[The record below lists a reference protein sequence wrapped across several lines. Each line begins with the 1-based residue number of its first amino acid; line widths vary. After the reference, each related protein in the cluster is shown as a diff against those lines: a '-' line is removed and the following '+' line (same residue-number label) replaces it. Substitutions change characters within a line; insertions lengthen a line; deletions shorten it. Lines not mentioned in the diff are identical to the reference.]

1 MFLQNNYDN
10 MKKLF
15 RDRLKE
21 GLIICDGAMGT
32 LLDLYEYDELPHDI
46 QNEKNP
52 DIVER
57 IHREYIDAGA
67 EIIETNTFGANKY
80 RLSDYY
86 LQDKVADFNKKGV
99 EIAQKVARYYQE
111 HENKTIY
118 VAGAVGPTGKLLAP
132 IGKVTTEQMLEGFK
146 EQISVLV
153 ETGVD
158 LIMLETFVSLN
169 ELDIA
174 INAAKEVTDLPII
187 AQKAFSEDGA
197 ILGGNFP
204 IDVVEHIHNRG
215 VDVVGANCTVGP
227 QRMFGIIKSMYQ
239 EGVVMS
245 AQPAAGIPT
254 LRDGRS
260 VYHTTPDYLAMYAK
274 QLVEAGVKIIGACC
288 GSTPAHIREIK
299 KAVSNVKPGVMDL
312 DVKERKPEAD
322 KVEPAPDADRSTFAQ
337 NIGKKFLTTVE
348 LDIPRGLDM
357 TSVTDGA
364 TYLKKNGIDA
374 VNITDGARARLRMT
388 PLAICN
394 KVQAE
399 TGMETITHLA
409 CRDRNMIGMQ
419 ADLLGCHAL
428 GLKNILVITGDPA
441 NIGDYPH
448 ATSVFDVE
456 SVGFI
461 RAVKRFNEGRDLMGN
476 SIGMKTNFLVACAA
490 NPVADDMGYELEKL
504 ERKAEEGAEIIFTQ
518 PVLEV
523 HSLESF
529 MKKIDHL
536 KIPVMVGIMPLR
548 SYRHA
553 EFLHNEIPGINIPD
567 PVRDKFRQAGKNGAA
582 LGVKLAAEFLRES
595 KQMVAGAYMLPPF
608 KKYQMAIEI
617 MDSI

>member
-1 MFLQNNYDN
+1 
-10 MKKLF
+10 
-15 RDRLKE
+15 LKE
-21 GLIICDGAMGT
+21 GLLICDGAMGT
-32 LLDLYEYDELPHDI
+32 LLDLYEYPELPHDI
-46 QNEKNP
+46 QNIKNP

-57 IHREYIDAGA
+57 IHREYVDAGA

-80 RLSDYY
+80 RLSDFY
-86 LQDKVADFNKKGV
+86 LDDKVHEINLKGV
-99 EIAQKVARYYQE
+99 EIAQRVAGYYEE
-111 HENKTIY
+111 HENRTIY
-118 VAGAVGPTGKLLAP
+118 VAGAVGPTGKLLEP
-132 IGKVTTEQMLEGFK
+132 IGKVTAQQMLDAYKQQIEG
-146 EQISVLV
+146 LV
-153 ETGVD
+153 EGGID

-174 INAAKEVTDLPII
+174 INAAKEITDLPLI

-197 ILGGNFP
+197 ILAGNFP
-204 IDVVEHIHNRG
+204 IDVVEHIYKRG

-239 EGVVMS
+239 EGVIMS

-260 VYHTTPDYLAMYAK
+260 VYHTTPEYLAMYAK
-274 QLVEAGVKIIGACC
+274 QLVEAGVRIIGACC

-299 KAVSNVKPGVMDL
+299 KAVSNVTPGAMEL
-312 DVKERKPEAD
+312 DVKERKPED
-322 KVEPAPDADRSTFAQ
+322 VTVEEAPGSDRSLFAQ

-357 TSVTDGA
+357 SSVLEGA
-364 TYLKKNGIDA
+364 MYLKKQGIDA

-388 PLAICN
+388 PLAICH
-394 KVQAE
+394 KVQSE

-419 ADLLGCHAL
+419 ADLLGCHSL

-476 SIGMKTNFLVACAA
+476 SIGMKTNFLIACAA

-504 ERKAEEGAEIIFTQ
+504 ERKVEEGAQIIFTQ

-523 HSLESF
+523 HSMEEF
-529 MKKIDHL
+529 VRKIDHL

-567 PVRDKFRQAGKNGAA
+567 SVREKFRVAGKNGAV
-582 LGVKLAAEFLRES
+582 LGVELAADFLRES
-595 KQMVAGAYMLPPF
+595 KHMVAGAYMLPPF
-608 KKYQMAIEI
+608 KKYHMVVEI

>member
-1 MFLQNNYDN
+1 MR
-10 MKKLF
+10 KLF
-15 RDRLKE
+15 QDRLKE

-32 LLDLYEYDELPHDI
+32 LLDLYEYPELPHDI
-46 QNEKNP
+46 QNLKNP

-57 IHREYIDAGA
+57 IHKEYVDAGA
-67 EIIETNTFGANKY
+67 EIIETNTFGANRY
-80 RLSDYY
+80 RLSDFY
-86 LQDKVADFNKKGV
+86 LQDKVQEINKKGV
-99 EIAQKVARYYQE
+99 EIAKKVSLYYE
-111 HENKTIY
+111 ENENKTIY
-118 VAGAVGPTGKLLAP
+118 IAGAVGPTGKLLEP
-132 IGKVTTEQMLEGFK
+132 IGKVNVQQMLEAFK
-146 EQISVLV
+146 QQIGALV
-153 ETGVD
+153 EEGVD

-174 INAAKEVTDLPII
+174 IQAAKEVSDLPLI

-197 ILGGNFP
+197 ILAGNFP
-204 IDVVEHIHNRG
+204 IDVVEHIHKRG

-260 VYHTTPDYLAMYAK
+260 VYHTTPEYLAMYAK
-274 QLVEAGVKIIGACC
+274 QLVEAGVRIIGACC
-288 GSTPAHIREIK
+288 GSTPAHIREIR
-299 KAVSNVKPGVMDL
+299 KAVSNVKPGAMDL
-312 DVKERKPEAD
+312 EVKERKPEAD
-322 KVEPAPDADRSTFAQ
+322 KIEETPATDRSNFAQ

-357 TSVTDGA
+357 SSVVEGA
-364 TYLKKNGIDA
+364 TYLKQNGIDA

-388 PLAICN
+388 PLAICH
-394 KVQAE
+394 KVQSE

-419 ADLLGCHAL
+419 ADLLGCHEL
-428 GLKNILVITGDPA
+428 RLKNILVITGDPA

-448 ATSVFDVE
+448 ATSVFDIE

-476 SIGMKTNFLVACAA
+476 SIGTKTNFLIACAA
-490 NPVADDMGYELEKL
+490 NPVAEDLEYELDKL
-504 ERKAEEGAEIIFTQ
+504 HQKVEEGAQIIFTQ
-518 PVLEV
+518 PVLEI
-523 HSLESF
+523 HTMEEF

-567 PVRDKFRQAGKNGAA
+567 SVREKFRAAGKNGAV
-582 LGVKLAAEFLRES
+582 LGVKIAAEFLRES
-595 KQMVAGAYMLPPF
+595 KHMVTGAYMLPPF

-617 MDSI
+617 MDAV

>member
-1 MFLQNNYDN
+1 

-32 LLDLYEYDELPHDI
+32 LLDLYEYPERPHDI
-46 QNEKNP
+46 QNLKNP

-57 IHREYIDAGA
+57 IHKEYVDAGA
-67 EIIETNTFGANKY
+67 EIIETNTFGANMY
-80 RLSDYY
+80 RLSDFY
-86 LQDKVADFNKKGV
+86 LQDKVFEINLKGV
-99 EIAQKVARYYQE
+99 EIARKVARYYEE
-111 HENKTIY
+111 HENKSVY
-118 VAGAVGPTGKLLAP
+118 VAGAVGPTGKLLEP
-132 IGKVTTEQMLEGFK
+132 IGKVTTGQMLHCFK
-146 EQISVLV
+146 EQVKALV
-153 ETGVD
+153 EGGVD

-174 INAAKEVTDLPII
+174 IKAVKEITDLPLI

-197 ILGGNFP
+197 ILSGNFP
-204 IDVVEHIHNRG
+204 IDVVEHIHKQG

-239 EGVVMS
+239 EGVIMS

-260 VYHTTPDYLAMYAK
+260 VYHTTPEYLAMYAK
-274 QLVEAGVKIIGACC
+274 QLVEAGVRMIGACC

-299 KAVSNVKPGVMDL
+299 KAVSYARPGAL
-312 DVKERKPEAD
+312 DIEIRGRKPDAE
-322 KVEPAPDADRSTFAQ
+322 KIQEEPETERSLFAQ
-337 NIGKKFLTTVE
+337 NLEKKFLTSVE

-357 TSVTDGA
+357 SSVIEGA
-364 TYLKKNGIDA
+364 TYLKKHGIDA
-374 VNITDGARARLRMT
+374 VNITDGARARLRMS
-388 PLAICN
+388 PLAISH
-394 KVQAE
+394 KVQSE
-399 TGMETITHLA
+399 TGMEAITHLA
-409 CRDRNMIGMQ
+409 CRDRNMIGLQ
-419 ADLLGCHAL
+419 SDLLGCHAL

-448 ATSVFDVE
+448 ATSVFDIE
-456 SVGFI
+456 SVGLI

-476 SIGMKTNFLVACAA
+476 PIGTKTNFLIGCAA
-490 NPVADDMGYELEKL
+490 NPVADDIDYEFEKL
-504 ERKAEEGAEIIFTQ
+504 ERKVEEGAQIIFTQ

-523 HSLESF
+523 HTMEAF
-529 MKKIDHL
+529 IKKIEHL
-536 KIPVMVGIMPLR
+536 KIPVMVCIMPLR

-553 EFLHNEIPGINIPD
+553 EFLHNEIPGIHIPD
-567 PVRDKFRQAGKNGAA
+567 SVREKFRTAGKDSAA
-582 LGVKLAAEFLRES
+582 LGVQIAADFLREA

-608 KKYQMAIEI
+608 KQYQIAIEI

>member
-1 MFLQNNYDN
+1 
-10 MKKLF
+10 MKKPF

-32 LLDLYEYDELPHDI
+32 LLDLYEYPERPHDI
-46 QNEKNP
+46 QNLKNP
-52 DIVER
+52 NIVER
-57 IHREYIDAGA
+57 IHKEYVDAGA
-67 EIIETNTFGANKY
+67 EIIETNTFGANMY
-80 RLSDYY
+80 RLSDFY
-86 LQDKVADFNKKGV
+86 LQDKVFEINLKGV
-99 EIAQKVARYYQE
+99 EIAGKVARYYEE
-111 HENKTIY
+111 HENKTVY
-118 VAGAVGPTGKLLAP
+118 VAGAVGPTGKLLEP
-132 IGKVTTEQMLEGFK
+132 IGKVTTGQMLNCFK
-146 EQISVLV
+146 QQVEALV
-153 ETGVD
+153 EGGVD

-174 INAAKEVTDLPII
+174 IKAVKEITDLPLI

-197 ILGGNFP
+197 ILSGNFP
-204 IDVVEHIHNRG
+204 IDVVEHIHKQG

-239 EGVVMS
+239 EGVIMS

-260 VYHTTPDYLAMYAK
+260 VYHTTPEYLAMYAK
-274 QLVEAGVKIIGACC
+274 QLVEAGVRMIGACC

-299 KAVSNVKPGVMDL
+299 KAVSYAKPGAL
-312 DVKERKPEAD
+312 DIEIRGRKPDAE
-322 KVEPAPDADRSTFAQ
+322 KIQEEPETERSLFAQ
-337 NIGKKFLTTVE
+337 NIEKKFLTSVE

-357 TSVTDGA
+357 SSVIEGA

-374 VNITDGARARLRMT
+374 VNITDGARARLRMS
-388 PLAICN
+388 PLAISH
-394 KVQAE
+394 KVQSE
-399 TGMETITHLA
+399 TGMEAITHVA
-409 CRDRNMIGMQ
+409 CRDRNMIGLQ
-419 ADLLGCHAL
+419 SDLLGCHAL

-448 ATSVFDVE
+448 ATSVFDIE
-456 SVGFI
+456 SVGLI

-476 SIGMKTNFLVACAA
+476 PIGTKTNFLIGCAA
-490 NPVADDMGYELEKL
+490 NPVADDIDYEFEKL
-504 ERKAEEGAEIIFTQ
+504 ERKVEEGAQIIFTQ

-523 HSLESF
+523 HTMEAF
-529 MKKIDHL
+529 IKKIEHL
-536 KIPVMVGIMPLR
+536 KIPVMVCIMPLR

-553 EFLHNEIPGINIPD
+553 EFLHNEIPGIHIPD
-567 PVRDKFRQAGKNGAA
+567 SVREKFRTAGKNSAA
-582 LGVKLAAEFLRES
+582 LGVQIAADFLREA

-608 KKYQMAIEI
+608 KQYRIAIEI

>member
-1 MFLQNNYDN
+1 
-10 MKKLF
+10 MKKPF
-15 RDRLKE
+15 RERLKE

-32 LLDLYEYDELPHDI
+32 LLDLYEYPELPHEI
-46 QNEKNP
+46 QNLKNP
-52 DIVER
+52 DIIER

-67 EIIETNTFGANKY
+67 EIIETNTFGGNRY
-80 RLSDYY
+80 RLADFH
-86 LQDKVADFNKKGV
+86 LEDKVVEINRRAV
-99 EIAQKVARYYQE
+99 EIALRVANYYEEQE
-111 HENKTIY
+111 SKTVY
-118 VAGAVGPTGKLLAP
+118 VAGAIGPTGKLLKP
-132 IGKVTTEQMLEGFK
+132 IGKISSQQMLDAFR
-146 EQISVLV
+146 EQVEVLV
-153 ETGVD
+153 DAGVD
-158 LIMLETFVSLN
+158 LLMLETFVSLN

-174 INAAKEVTDLPII
+174 INAVKQTTDLPII

-197 ILGGNFP
+197 ILAGNFP
-204 IDVVEHIHNRG
+204 IDVVEHIRSRG
-215 VDVVGANCTVGP
+215 VDVIGANCTVGP

-239 EGVVMS
+239 EGVHMS

-260 VYHTTPDYLAMYAK
+260 VYHTTPEYLATYAK
-274 QLVEAGVKIIGACC
+274 QLVEAGVRIIGACC
-288 GSTPAHIREIK
+288 GSTPAHIRAIK
-299 KAVSNVKPGVMDL
+299 KAVSDITPGSMDIKI
-312 DVKERKPEAD
+312 KERKPEVDELHRASHS
-322 KVEPAPDADRSTFAQ
+322 ERSLFAR

-348 LDIPRGLDM
+348 LDIPRGLDIS
-357 TSVTDGA
+357 SVVEGA
-364 TYLKKNGIDA
+364 TYLKKHGIDA

-388 PLAICN
+388 PLAICHT
-394 KVQAE
+394 VQTE

-419 ADLLGCHAL
+419 ADLLGCHQL

-476 SIGMKTNFLVACAA
+476 PIGMKTNFLIACAA
-490 NPVADDMGYELEKL
+490 NPVADDFGYELEKL
-504 ERKAEEGAEIIFTQ
+504 ERKVEEGAEIIFTQ

-523 HSLESF
+523 PTMEYF
-529 MKKIDHL
+529 MKKIEHL

-553 EFLHNEIPGINIPD
+553 EFLHNEVPGINIPD
-567 PVRDKFRQAGKNGAA
+567 SVREQFRSVGKDGAV
-582 LGVKLAAEFLRES
+582 LGVRLASGFLREV
-595 KQMVAGAYMLPPF
+595 KQMVAGAYLLPPF
-608 KKYQMAIEI
+608 KKYEMAIEI
-617 MDSI
+617 LDRAL

>member
-1 MFLQNNYDN
+1 MFPLYDVDI

-32 LLDLYEYDELPHDI
+32 LLDLYEYPELPHDI
-46 QNEKNP
+46 QNLKNP

-57 IHREYIDAGA
+57 IHKEYVEAGA
-67 EIIETNTFGANKY
+67 EIIESNTFGANKY
-80 RLSDYY
+80 RLSDFY
-86 LQDKVADFNKKGV
+86 LHDKVREINLKGV
-99 EIAQKVARYYQE
+99 EIAREVARHYQE
-111 HENKTIY
+111 HEGKTIY
-118 VAGAVGPTGKLLAP
+118 VAGAVGPTGKLLEP
-132 IGKVTTEQMLEGFK
+132 IGKITSEQMLDAFK
-146 EQISVLV
+146 KQVEALV
-153 ETGVD
+153 EGGVD

-174 INAAKEVTDLPII
+174 INAVKEVTDLPII

-197 ILGGNFP
+197 ILSGNFP
-204 IDVVEHIHNRG
+204 IDVVEHIHKRG

-274 QLVEAGVKIIGACC
+274 QLVEAGVRIIGACC

-299 KAVSNVKPGVMDL
+299 KAVSNVTPGIMDL
-312 DVKERKPEAD
+312 DVNERKPDAD
-322 KVEPAPDADRSTFAQ
+322 QVEEAPDAEQSTFSK
-337 NIGKKFLTTVE
+337 NIGKKFLATVE

-357 TSVTDGA
+357 SSVVEGA
-364 TYLKKNGIDA
+364 VYLQKHGIDA
-374 VNITDGARARLRMT
+374 VNITDGARARLRMS
-388 PLAICN
+388 PLAICH
-394 KVQAE
+394 KVQTE

-419 ADLLGCHAL
+419 ADLLACHSL
-428 GLKNILVITGDPA
+428 GLRNILVITGDPA

-476 SIGMKTNFLVACAA
+476 SIGMKTNFLIGCAA

-504 ERKAEEGAEIIFTQ
+504 ERKVEEGAQIIFTQ
-518 PVLEV
+518 PVLEA
-523 HSLESF
+523 HSMEEF
-529 MKKIDHL
+529 MKNIDHL

-567 PVRDKFRQAGKNGAA
+567 PVRERFRSAGKNGAV
-582 LGVKLAAEFLRES
+582 LGVKLAADFLRET
-595 KQMVAGAYMLPPF
+595 KHMVAGAYMLPPF
-608 KKYQMAIEI
+608 KKYQMAVEI

>member
-1 MFLQNNYDN
+1 
-10 MKKLF
+10 MKKPF

-32 LLDLYEYDELPHDI
+32 LLDLYEYPERPHDI
-46 QNEKNP
+46 QNLKNP
-52 DIVER
+52 NIVER
-57 IHREYIDAGA
+57 IHKEYVDAGA
-67 EIIETNTFGANKY
+67 EIIETNTFGANMY
-80 RLSDYY
+80 RLSDFY
-86 LQDKVADFNKKGV
+86 LQDKVFEINLKGV
-99 EIAQKVARYYQE
+99 EIAGKVARYYEE
-111 HENKTIY
+111 HENKTVY
-118 VAGAVGPTGKLLAP
+118 VAGAVGPTGKLLEP
-132 IGKVTTEQMLEGFK
+132 IGKVTTGQMLNCFK
-146 EQISVLV
+146 QQVEALV
-153 ETGVD
+153 EGGVD

-174 INAAKEVTDLPII
+174 IKAVKEITDLPLI

-197 ILGGNFP
+197 ILSGNFP
-204 IDVVEHIHNRG
+204 IDVVEHIHKQG

-239 EGVVMS
+239 EGVIMS

-260 VYHTTPDYLAMYAK
+260 VYHTTPEYLAMYAK
-274 QLVEAGVKIIGACC
+274 QLVEAGVRMIGACC

-299 KAVSNVKPGVMDL
+299 KAVSYAKPGAL
-312 DVKERKPEAD
+312 DIEIRGRKPDAE
-322 KVEPAPDADRSTFAQ
+322 KIQEEPETERSLFAQ
-337 NIGKKFLTTVE
+337 NIEKKFLTSVE

-357 TSVTDGA
+357 SSVIEGA

-374 VNITDGARARLRMT
+374 VNITDGARARLRMS
-388 PLAICN
+388 PLAISH
-394 KVQAE
+394 KVQSE
-399 TGMETITHLA
+399 TGMEAITHLA
-409 CRDRNMIGMQ
+409 CRDRNMIGLQ
-419 ADLLGCHAL
+419 SDLLGCHAL

-448 ATSVFDVE
+448 ATSVFDIE
-456 SVGFI
+456 SVGLI

-476 SIGMKTNFLVACAA
+476 PIGTKTNFLIGCAA
-490 NPVADDMGYELEKL
+490 NPVADDIDYEFEKL
-504 ERKAEEGAEIIFTQ
+504 ERKVEEGAQIIFTQ

-523 HSLESF
+523 HTMEAF
-529 MKKIDHL
+529 IKKIEHL
-536 KIPVMVGIMPLR
+536 KIPVMVCIMPLR

-553 EFLHNEIPGINIPD
+553 EFLHNEIPGIHIPD
-567 PVRDKFRQAGKNGAA
+567 SVREKFRTAGKNSAA
-582 LGVKLAAEFLRES
+582 LGVQIAADFLREA

-608 KKYQMAIEI
+608 KQYRIAIEI

>member
-1 MFLQNNYDN
+1 M
-10 MKKLF
+10 MKKPF
-15 RDRLKE
+15 RERLKE
-21 GLIICDGAMGT
+21 GILICDGAMGT
-32 LLDLYEYDELPHDI
+32 LLDLYEYSELPHDI
-46 QNEKNP
+46 QNIKNP

-57 IHREYIDAGA
+57 IHREYVEAGA

-80 RLSDYY
+80 RLAGFY
-86 LQDKVADFNKKGV
+86 LHDKVREINLKGV
-99 EIAQKVARYYQE
+99 EIARNVARYYE
-111 HENKTIY
+111 KHGNRTVY
-118 VAGAVGPTGKLLAP
+118 VAGAVGPTGKLLEP
-132 IGKVTTEQMLEGFK
+132 IGKVTSEQMLDAYK
-146 EQISVLV
+146 EQIDALV
-153 ETGVD
+153 EGGVD

-174 INAAKEVTDLPII
+174 INAAKEITDLPII

-197 ILGGNFP
+197 ILAGNFP
-204 IDVVEHIHNRG
+204 IDVVEHIYKRG

-239 EGVVMS
+239 EGVIMS

-260 VYHTTPDYLAMYAK
+260 VYHTTPEYLAMYAR
-274 QLVEAGVKIIGACC
+274 QLVEAGVRIIGACC

-299 KAVSNVKPGVMDL
+299 KAVSNVTPGTIDF

-322 KVEPAPDADRSTFAQ
+322 IIGEAPDAGRSLFAR

-357 TSVTDGA
+357 SSVIEGA
-364 TYLKKNGIDA
+364 TYLKKQGIDA

-388 PLAICN
+388 PLAICHSI
-394 KVQAE
+394 QTE

-419 ADLLGCHAL
+419 ADLLGCHSL

-476 SIGMKTNFLVACAA
+476 SIGMKTNFLIACAA

-504 ERKAEEGAEIIFTQ
+504 ERKVEEGAQIIFTQ
-518 PVLEV
+518 PVLEL
-523 HSLESF
+523 HTMEEF
-529 MKKIDHL
+529 MKEIGHL

-567 PVRDKFRQAGKNGAA
+567 SVREKFRTAGKNGAL
-582 LGVKLAAEFLRES
+582 LGVKIAADFLRES
-595 KQMVAGAYMLPPF
+595 KHMVAGAYMLPPF
-608 KKYQMAIEI
+608 KKYQMAVEI

>member
-1 MFLQNNYDN
+1 

-32 LLDLYEYDELPHDI
+32 LLDLYEYPELPHDI
-46 QNEKNP
+46 QNLKNP

-57 IHREYIDAGA
+57 IHKEYVDAGA
-67 EIIETNTFGANKY
+67 DIIETNTFGANKY
-80 RLSDYY
+80 RLSDFY
-86 LQDKVADFNKKGV
+86 LQDKVREINQKGV
-99 EIAQKVARYYQE
+99 EIAKKVSCYYE
-111 HENKTIY
+111 ENEDKTIY
-118 VAGAVGPTGKLLAP
+118 VAGAVGPTGKLLEP
-132 IGKVTTEQMLEGFK
+132 IGKISVQQMLDAFK
-146 EQISVLV
+146 QQIEVLV
-153 ETGVD
+153 EGGVD

-174 INAAKEVTDLPII
+174 IQAAKETSDLPLI

-197 ILGGNFP
+197 ILAGNFP
-204 IDVVEHIHNRG
+204 IDVVEHIHKRG

-239 EGVVMS
+239 EGVIMS

-260 VYHTTPDYLAMYAK
+260 VYHTTPEYLAMYAK
-274 QLVEAGVKIIGACC
+274 QLVEAGVRIIGACC
-288 GSTPAHIREIK
+288 GSTPAHIREIR
-299 KAVSNVKPGVMDL
+299 KAVRNVTPGAMDL
-312 DVKERKPEAD
+312 EVKERKPEKD
-322 KVEPAPDADRSTFAQ
+322 KIDEESATDKSLFAQ
-337 NIGKKFLTTVE
+337 NIGKKFLATVE

-357 TSVTDGA
+357 SSVVEGA
-364 TYLKKNGIDA
+364 TYLKKHGIDA

-388 PLAICN
+388 PLAICH
-394 KVQAE
+394 KVQSE

-448 ATSVFDVE
+448 ATSVFDIE

-476 SIGMKTNFLVACAA
+476 SIGTKTNFLIACAA
-490 NPVADDMGYELEKL
+490 NPVADDLEYELDKL
-504 ERKAEEGAEIIFTQ
+504 HQKVEEGAQIIFTQ
-518 PVLEV
+518 PVLEA
-523 HSLESF
+523 HTMEEF
-529 MKKIDHL
+529 MKKIDPL
-536 KIPVMVGIMPLR
+536 KIPVMVGVMPLR

-567 PVRDKFRQAGKNGAA
+567 SIRDKFRTAGKNGAV

-595 KQMVAGAYMLPPF
+595 KHMVAGAYMLPPF
-608 KKYQMAIEI
+608 KKYQMAIDILE
-617 MDSI
+617 SI

>member
-1 MFLQNNYDN
+1 MQGII
-10 MKKLF
+10 KKPF

-32 LLDLYEYDELPHDI
+32 LLDLYEYDELPHDV
-46 QNEKNP
+46 QNLKNP
-52 DIVER
+52 DIIER
-57 IHREYIDAGA
+57 IHTEYVSAGA
-67 EIIETNTFGANKY
+67 EIIESNTFGANKF
-80 RLSDYY
+80 RLADFH
-86 LQDKVADFNKKGV
+86 LQDKVYEINTKGV
-99 EIAQKVARYYQE
+99 AIARKVAQYF
-111 HENKTIY
+111 ENLDKRTIY

-132 IGKVTTEQMLEGFK
+132 IGKVTAKQMFDAYK
-146 EQISVLV
+146 EQIEALV
-153 ETGVD
+153 EAGVD

-174 INAAKEVTDLPII
+174 IDSVKQVTDLPII

-197 ILGGNFP
+197 ILSGNFP
-204 IDVVEHIHNRG
+204 LDVVEHIRKRG

-227 QRMFGIIKSMYQ
+227 QRMFGIIKAMYR
-239 EGVVMS
+239 EGVIMS

-260 VYHTTPDYLAMYAK
+260 VYHTTPEYLAMYAK
-274 QLVEAGVKIIGACC
+274 QLVEAGVRIIGACC

-299 KAVSNVKPGVMDL
+299 KVVSNVIPGTMDFEI
-312 DVKERKPEAD
+312 KERQPREQLT
-322 KVEPAPDADRSTFAQ
+322 EEGPAPEPSLFAR

-357 TSVTDGA
+357 SSVIDGA
-364 TYLKKNGIDA
+364 RYLHKYGIDA

-388 PLAICN
+388 PLAICH
-394 KVQAE
+394 KVQSE

-419 ADLLGCHAL
+419 ADLLGCHSL

-448 ATSVFDVE
+448 ATSVFDIE

-461 RAVKRFNEGRDLMGN
+461 RAVKRFNEGRDVMGN
-476 SIGMKTNFLVACAA
+476 SIGMKTNFLIGCAA
-490 NPVADDMGYELEKL
+490 NPVADDPEYELEKL
-504 ERKAEEGAEIIFTQ
+504 ERKVEEGAQIIFTQ

-523 HSLESF
+523 HTMEAF

-536 KIPVMVGIMPLR
+536 KIPVMVGVMPLR

-567 PVRDKFRQAGKNGAA
+567 SVREKFRSAGKNGAV
-582 LGVKLAAEFLRES
+582 LGVKLAADFLRES
-595 KQMVAGAYMLPPF
+595 KHMVAGAYMLPPF
-608 KKYQMAIEI
+608 RKYEMAIEI
-617 MDSI
+617 LDSL

>member
-1 MFLQNNYDN
+1 MYGI
-10 MKKLF
+10 MKKPF

-32 LLDLYEYDELPHDI
+32 LLDLYEYDELPHDV
-46 QNEKNP
+46 QNLKNP
-52 DIVER
+52 DIIER
-57 IHREYIDAGA
+57 IHTEYVHAGA
-67 EIIETNTFGANKY
+67 EIIETNTFGANKF
-80 RLSDYY
+80 RLADFH
-86 LQDKVADFNKKGV
+86 LQDMVYEINTEGVA
-99 EIAQKVARYYQE
+99 IARKVARYFE
-111 HENKTIY
+111 ELDKRIVY
-118 VAGAVGPTGKLLAP
+118 VAGAIGPTGKLLAP
-132 IGKVTTEQMLEGFK
+132 IGKVSAQQMFDAFK
-146 EQISVLV
+146 QQIEALV
-153 ETGVD
+153 EGGVD

-174 INAAKEVTDLPII
+174 IDAVKQVTDLPII

-197 ILGGNFP
+197 ILSGNFP
-204 IDVVEHIHNRG
+204 IDVVEHIRKRG

-227 QRMFGIIKSMYQ
+227 QRMFGIIKSMYR
-239 EGVVMS
+239 EGVIMS

-260 VYHTTPDYLAMYAK
+260 VYHTTPEYLAMYAK
-274 QLVEAGVKIIGACC
+274 QLVEAGVRIIGACC

-299 KAVSNVKPGVMDL
+299 KAVSNVIPGTMDFEI
-312 DVKERKPEAD
+312 KEGHPREQLT
-322 KVEPAPDADRSTFAQ
+322 EEIPAPERSLFAQ
-337 NIGKKFLTTVE
+337 NIGRKFLTTVE

-357 TSVTDGA
+357 SSVIDGA
-364 TYLKKNGIDA
+364 RYLYKYGIDA

-388 PLAICN
+388 PLAICH
-394 KVQAE
+394 KIQSE

-419 ADLLGCHAL
+419 ADLLGCHSL

-448 ATSVFDVE
+448 ATSVFDIE

-461 RAVKRFNEGRDLMGN
+461 RAVKRFNEGRDVMGN
-476 SIGMKTNFLVACAA
+476 SIGMKTNFLIGCAA
-490 NPVADDMGYELEKL
+490 NPVADDLEYELEKL
-504 ERKAEEGAEIIFTQ
+504 ERKVEEGAQIVFTQ

-523 HSLESF
+523 HTMETF

-536 KIPVMVGIMPLR
+536 NIPVMVGVMPLR

-567 PVRDKFRQAGKNGAA
+567 AVREKFRSAGENGAV
-582 LGVKLAAEFLRES
+582 LGVKLAADFLRES
-595 KQMVAGAYMLPPF
+595 KHMVAGAYLLPPF
-608 KKYQMAIEI
+608 KKYEMAIEI
-617 MDSI
+617 LDSL